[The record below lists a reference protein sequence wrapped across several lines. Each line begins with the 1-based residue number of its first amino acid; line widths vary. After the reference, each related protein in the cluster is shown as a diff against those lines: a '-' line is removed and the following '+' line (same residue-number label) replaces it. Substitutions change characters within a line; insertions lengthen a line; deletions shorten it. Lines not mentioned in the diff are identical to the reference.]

1 MKNMTPDEN
10 FKSVLDAVATV
21 LKEVGFVRAGANM
34 RHITQDCA
42 AIVQFQRSV
51 SSTIDSIRFTVNLGV
66 VCGAL
71 YSDGKAK
78 LKKAKLIDA
87 HLVRRIGDFLP
98 SSPDKWWVLD
108 RGSDVETVTR
118 EILSILVDVAI
129 PFIVEHASNA
139 ALIDL
144 WRSGNSPGLTEGQRK
159 RYLDELSAAAN

>member
-1 MKNMTPDEN
+1 MKNMTPDEK

-21 LKEVGFVRAGANM
+21 LKGLGFARTGANM
-34 RHITQDCA
+34 RHIKHDCA
-42 AIVQFQRSV
+42 SIVQFQRSV
-51 SSTIDSIRFTVNLGV
+51 SSTVDSIRFTVNLGV
-66 VCGAL
+66 VCGTL
-71 YSDGKAK
+71 YSDDKAK

-108 RGSDVETVTR
+108 GGNDVETVTR
-118 EILSILVDVAI
+118 EILSILIDIAI

-144 WRSGNSPGLTEGQRK
+144 WRSGSSPGITEGQRK